1 MDLQQ
6 AKDTLNRAGFS
17 EESSGVINE
26 VLDGAIAR
34 GHVTAEEKTKLL
46 AVIDIEIEAAN
57 IEADAMEEVATV
69 LESFAS
75 EVDGAVEKAEK
86 EIKSADNDLL
96 SEVKESADLAS
107 NS

>member
-86 EIKSADNDLL
+86 VIKSADNDLL